1 MMMAEKVEE
10 GQSLQA
16 HKNQMS
22 RIVDIALIGL
32 FVALMTVGGKI
43 RINLGPIPFTT
54 QFFFCCVGGMVLG
67 AKRGVIVQIVYLAMG
82 LVGLPVFADGG
93 GFGYIFHL
101 TFGYVV
107 GFIATALVCGLI
119 SDRLFA
125 KRGRMK
131 FWQAFLAAFL
141 GLLLLYL
148 VGTIYFLAVKSLY
161 LGEASSVGN
170 ALMACVVPFVWT
182 DTLWCVCVALTAP
195 RIRKAVGHML

>member
-1 MMMAEKVEE
+1 MAEKTEARQE
-10 GQSLQA
+10 MKLSKKQA
-16 HKNQMS
+16 L

-54 QFFFCCVGGMVLG
+54 QFFFCSVGGMVLG

-107 GFIATALVCGLI
+107 GFVATALICGLI
-119 SDRLFA
+119 SDGVFA
-125 KRGRMK
+125 KKGMMK
-131 FWQAFLAAFL
+131 FWQAFLAAFA

-148 VGTIYFLAVKSLY
+148 VGTIYFLAIKSFY

-170 ALMACVVPFVWT
+170 ALMACVIPFLWT
-182 DTLWCVCVALTAP
+182 DTLWCVCAALAGP
-195 RIRKAVGHML
+195 RIRTAVGHML